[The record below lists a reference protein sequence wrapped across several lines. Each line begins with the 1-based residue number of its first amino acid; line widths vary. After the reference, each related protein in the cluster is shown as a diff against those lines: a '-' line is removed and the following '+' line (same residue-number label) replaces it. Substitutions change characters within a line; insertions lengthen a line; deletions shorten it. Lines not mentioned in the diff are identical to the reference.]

1 MKGCRNCPAYAKCE
15 ATYRSSAC
23 AALRGRYGIDVDPE
37 IITNAD
43 CIRKMSEKELAVF
56 LSDFKDCAEACFVG
70 KGVKDCNGIC
80 ATAATLEI
88 WLSQPAKGESR

>member
-15 ATYRSSAC
+15 VTYRSSAC

-43 CIRKMSEKELAVF
+43 CIRKMSDKELA
-56 LSDFKDCAEACFVG
+56 D
-70 KGVKDCNGIC
+70 
-80 ATAATLEI
+80 
-88 WLSQPAKGESR
+88 WLNWYAHNSWNVPTEGWIKWLKQPSEENI